1 MTVKDYIT
9 QKCSTFG
16 IQVSDADILDMKI
29 VSGLEDD
36 TSVDGDNMNL
46 INMGFIEF
54 IPQLLLR
61 ATSISESGFSMSW
74 NIEGIKSFYSMLCD
88 KYDVEDKLTDRPRIN
103 FL

>member
-46 INMGFIEF
+46 INLGFIEF

-88 KYDVEDKLTDRPRIN
+88 KYGVEDKLTDRPRIN

>member
-36 TSVDGDNMNL
+36 VSVDGDNINL
-46 INMGFIEF
+46 INLGFIEF

-88 KYDVEDKLTDRPRIN
+88 KYDVEDKLTDKPRIN

>member
-16 IQVSDADILDMKI
+16 IQVSDADILDMNI
-29 VSGLEDD
+29 TSGLDD
-36 TSVDGDNMNL
+36 SEEVNGDNINL
-46 INMGFIEF
+46 INLGFIEF

-74 NIEGIKSFYSMLCD
+74 NIEGIKSFYSMLCN
-88 KYDVEDKLTDRPRIN
+88 KYDVDDKLTDKPKIS